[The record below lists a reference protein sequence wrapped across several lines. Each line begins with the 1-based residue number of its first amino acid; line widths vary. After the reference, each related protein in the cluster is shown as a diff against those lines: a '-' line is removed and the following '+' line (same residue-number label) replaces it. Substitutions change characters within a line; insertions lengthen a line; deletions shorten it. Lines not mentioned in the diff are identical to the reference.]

1 MKSSCNIAAQEDN
14 ILEQKTAEQSI
25 IDLEMRI
32 AHQDLLLEQLN
43 QIVYQQQTKV
53 DQLETALIQ
62 LAKRVSQTGG
72 VTPDIGPHNEKP
84 PHY

>member
-1 MKSSCNIAAQEDN
+1 MEI
-14 ILEQKTAEQSI
+14 KTAEQSV

-43 QIVYQQQTKV
+43 DIVYKQQTKM
-53 DQLETALIQ
+53 DQLEAALIQ

-72 VTPDIGPHNEKP
+72 ATPDIGPANEKP

>member
-1 MKSSCNIAAQEDN
+1 M
-14 ILEQKTAEQSI
+14 EQKTTEQNV

-43 QIVYQQQTKV
+43 QIVYQQQTKM
-53 DQLETALIQ
+53 DQLETAIIQ
-62 LAKRVSQTGG
+62 LAKRVSQSGG
-72 VTPDIGPHNEKP
+72 ATPDIGPHNEKP